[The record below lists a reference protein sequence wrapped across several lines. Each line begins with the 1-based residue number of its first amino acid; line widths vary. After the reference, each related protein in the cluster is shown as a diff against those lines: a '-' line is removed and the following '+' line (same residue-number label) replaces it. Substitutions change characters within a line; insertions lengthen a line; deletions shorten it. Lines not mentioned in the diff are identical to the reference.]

1 MMPTRFEASIRL
13 DIPIEMAKRH
23 GIPSQISRA
32 ELDELDA
39 NPPAWLLQ
47 SRANRTGKKPVWA
60 TLTCALCGL
69 EEQSR
74 PKKWWP
80 DFTMLACDDHDASEL
95 PAAAPGAERAFT
107 YGVGT
112 RFFGVVDTPAAAASP
127 SGAAD

>member
-13 DIPIEMAKRH
+13 DIPLEMAKRH

-60 TLTCALCGL
+60 TLSCVLCDV
-69 EEQSR
+69 EEQAR

-80 DFTMLACDDHDASEL
+80 EFTLLACDEHDASEL
-95 PAAAPGAERAFT
+95 PPAEPGSSREFT

-112 RFFGVVDTPAAAASP
+112 RFFGVVDAPAAPAS
-127 SGAAD
+127 